1 MEQKKKPLE
10 SRLKI
15 PRAYGWT
22 GGTGSEDHLLLQSD
36 KWSSDPVP
44 PVHYPYDNS

>member
-15 PRAYGWT
+15 PRAYMNCRGADIKAPKT
-22 GGTGSEDHLLLQSD
+22 ALIDEE
-36 KWSSDPVP
+36 
-44 PVHYPYDNS
+44 YRI

>member
-15 PRAYGWT
+15 PRAYMDQ
-22 GGTGSEDHLLLQSD
+22 GGDGVLCNQAI
-36 KWSSDPVP
+36 K
-44 PVHYPYDNS
+44 

>member
-15 PRAYGWT
+15 PRAYT
-22 GGTGSEDHLLLQSD
+22 DKGGANRYEPET
-36 KWSSDPVP
+36 
-44 PVHYPYDNS
+44 N

>member
-15 PRAYGWT
+15 PRAYFLAGVAY
-22 GGTGSEDHLLLQSD
+22 SYSF
-36 KWSSDPVP
+36 
-44 PVHYPYDNS
+44 

>member
-15 PRAYGWT
+15 PRAYSRVEGVIFQV
-22 GGTGSEDHLLLQSD
+22 L
-36 KWSSDPVP
+36 
-44 PVHYPYDNS
+44 

>member
-15 PRAYGWT
+15 PRAYKYSL
-22 GGTGSEDHLLLQSD
+22 SESNRILTIQQGDSPRMNIEKRILS
-36 KWSSDPVP
+36 
-44 PVHYPYDNS
+44 

>member
-15 PRAYGWT
+15 PRAYEFT
-22 GGTGSEDHLLLQSD
+22 GGRIYLGRISPARYVPGGFLLNTKKGKL
-36 KWSSDPVP
+36 
-44 PVHYPYDNS
+44 

>member
-15 PRAYGWT
+15 PRAYLIERGNLIVR
-22 GGTGSEDHLLLQSD
+22 E
-36 KWSSDPVP
+36 K
-44 PVHYPYDNS
+44 